1 MLGAFKRPSAK
12 GLATAIDRGT
22 QRRSVECPGLQA
34 IHPCMDR
41 TFNSCHHH
49 RPVGYQ
55 ELTLSLLTWMDPSAI
70 ARSLDQA
77 VVVVTSN

>member
-1 MLGAFKRPSAK
+1 MSRPS
-12 GLATAIDRGT
+12 
-22 QRRSVECPGLQA
+22 
-34 IHPCMDR
+34 IHAWIELY
-41 TFNSCHHH
+41 TFNSCH

-55 ELTLSLLTWMDPSAI
+55 ELTLNLLTWMDPSAI

>member
-1 MLGAFKRPSAK
+1 MLGAFKCPSAK

-22 QRRSVECPGLQA
+22 QVQA

-55 ELTLSLLTWMDPSAI
+55 ELTLNLLTWMDPSAI